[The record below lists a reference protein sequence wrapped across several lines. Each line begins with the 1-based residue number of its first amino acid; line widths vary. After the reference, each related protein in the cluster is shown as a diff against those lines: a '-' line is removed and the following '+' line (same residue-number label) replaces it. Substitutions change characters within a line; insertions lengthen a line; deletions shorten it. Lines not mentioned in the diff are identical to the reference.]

1 MTNYCCSNRFVVFE
15 EAINSYMF
23 TVPMKDSSPSCLFLS
38 LFLTVINKF
47 LQLNDKN
54 DTKRKTNFYNN
65 FLIENKL

>member
-23 TVPMKDSSPSCLFLS
+23 TVPMKDSSPSRLFLS

-54 DTKRKTNFYNN
+54 DTERKTNFYNN

>member
-1 MTNYCCSNRFVVFE
+1 
-15 EAINSYMF
+15 MF
-23 TVPMKDSSPSCLFLS
+23 TVPMKDSFPSCLFLS

-54 DTKRKTNFYNN
+54 DTERKTNFYNN